1 MEIITAKQA
10 KDIFN
15 NVFVSKLGIEITPE
29 TLNLPMTTGIG
40 MDSLDIVE
48 VTMELESKYGI
59 NVPDAESSQVVNG
72 TVKTLLSV
80 FVKKLVAANRLSN
93 EQANMLL
100 TDSFW
105 KSSTEKPTETRKPE
119 PQKTNVQPAPK
130 QTQMVQI
137 PKALLDEYTATL
149 NRANMLAEKI
159 KQYVK

>member
-48 VTMELESKYGI
+48 VTMELESQYGI
-59 NVPDAESSQVVNG
+59 NVPDTEISKIENDTTKAM
-72 TVKTLLSV
+72 LSV
-80 FVKKLVAANRLSN
+80 FVKKLVAANRLST
-93 EQANMLL
+93 EQAGILL
-100 TDSFW
+100 TDNFW
-105 KSSTEKPTETRKPE
+105 KSPQQKNTPVLHTSTVKPIPVKP
-119 PQKTNVQPAPK
+119 
-130 QTQMVQI
+130 QMVQI